1 MTQSTITDK
10 RNAVMAAACHL
21 GRGPRRGWYEI
32 ECLISAVR
40 RYDEAVLAEIGDSE
54 GAFVLGSPETSR
66 RSAVAIMP
74 RTGTIR
80 RAVLNDIAG
89 RHDGLAT
96 DEMIERSLRGK
107 HQTISSARNHLVNA
121 GWLEDSRQRVKDNK
135 AVLWQLTEAA
145 KRQLDLKGN
154 Q

>member
-54 GAFVLGSPETSR
+54 GAFVLGSPVM
-66 RSAVAIMP
+66 A
-74 RTGTIR
+74 
-80 RAVLNDIAG
+80 AG
-89 RHDGLAT
+89 DVVEHGPPDGAGSRHD
-96 DEMIERSLRGK
+96 RYRG
-107 HQTISSARNHLVNA
+107 TP
-121 GWLEDSRQRVKDNK
+121 
-135 AVLWQLTEAA
+135 
-145 KRQLDLKGN
+145 
-154 Q
+154 